1 MDRTPLSHSQLV
13 RYCHR
18 FGLLA
23 MLLLLLG
30 PLLGQGLSHA
40 AEPSWYAELACG
52 SQHQSSS
59 SIEHGQD
66 WAECGYCTL
75 LLGSPAV
82 LGCALQVPPHLPQP
96 SPKRLPEPRLT
107 SLCSVFPGA
116 LTRAPPVS

>member
-1 MDRTPLSHSQLV
+1 
-13 RYCHR
+13 
-18 FGLLA
+18 

-30 PLLGQGLSHA
+30 PLLGHGLRHA
-40 AEPSWYAELACG
+40 GEPSWYTELACA
-52 SQHQSSS
+52 SEHQPPS
-59 SIEHGQD
+59 SIEHGLD

-96 SPKRLPEPRLT
+96 IPERLPEQLLA